1 MDKDK
6 VIIFVLYYFKKKI
19 LLDVIIKKLKFV
31 LKIFCIFCMK
41 DFVKEI
47 FLSFFGRVFF
57 ERKIVVRKD
66 CRDVIIY

>member
-31 LKIFCIFCMK
+31 LKICIFCMK

-66 CRDVIIY
+66 SRDVIIY